1 MCRRFRVVPHC
12 PADYADGDVFALCD
26 AGPAVSG
33 HVERQR
39 GGEVEPGREAFEVA
53 VDVAR
58 AVAVLVPFRA
68 VLLGD
73 QGQ

>member
-1 MCRRFRVVPHC
+1 MCGRFRVVPHC

-39 GGEVEPGREAFEVA
+39 CGEVEPGREAFEVA